1 MLDRVLQ
8 PAHPQV
14 RMPFPNT
21 TSLACRSQHRCHSA
35 GCPAL
40 SVGVSFASGG
50 RRVFAVP
57 LREATAAV
65 CRDRLAPAALYARA
79 RDAFGLN
86 FPNRSADSGL
96 VDARDRA
103 ADA

>member
-65 CRDRLAPAALYARA
+65 CQDRLAAAAFYALA

-86 FPNRSADSGL
+86 LPTRSGWNAG
-96 VDARDRA
+96 VDGSDTTAKR
-103 ADA
+103 